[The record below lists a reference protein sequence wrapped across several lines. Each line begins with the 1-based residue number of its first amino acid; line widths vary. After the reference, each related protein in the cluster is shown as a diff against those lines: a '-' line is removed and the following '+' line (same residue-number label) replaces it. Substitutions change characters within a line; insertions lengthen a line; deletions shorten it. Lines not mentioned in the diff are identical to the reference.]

1 MNAQKTILILIVIL
15 LNATLVLGA
24 GIGSNKLTYQVEF
37 SPNKQ
42 VEFEYQL
49 ITTSLQTMD
58 YELYTANEDEIYEA
72 PPELRLN
79 LTQYVRFEPIELKN
93 IAPKTN
99 PKFKAIINMP
109 ASFPIPGEHGVRACV
124 QEGQGSGGMVGSR
137 SGACGRIIINIPYPG
152 KYLIT
157 GITAH
162 NTDLGGTAKIDL
174 FLNNRGLEDIKEI
187 TGTIY
192 IYDENNNLVKQ
203 ISIEKTSL
211 LSRERKTQNLFIDTM
226 GLKPGEYTAKAE
238 IKWDNGVERKEAVF
252 RIGAEKVEL
261 LEITKTYQNNTINPV
276 EMKVKNNWNQQTQ
289 NIYAVINA
297 EGQELKTPTIE
308 LGAWQEG
315 ILKTYWDT
323 KGLGL
328 GDYPAEII
336 LHYNNKEDKYKE
348 TFTIIEQAIEKPEM
362 QKVKIPLSGLMI
374 FVIIIIIILILL
386 NIGLI
391 IKLSR
396 RKQQ

>member
-1 MNAQKTILILIVIL
+1 MSMQKTILVLIVIL
-15 LNATLVLGA
+15 LNATLALGA
-24 GIGSNKLTYQVEF
+24 GIGSNKLTYQIEY

-49 ITTSLQTMD
+49 ITTSQQTMD
-58 YELYTANEDEIYEA
+58 YELYTINEDEAYEA
-72 PPELRLN
+72 PLELRVN
-79 LTQYVRFEPIELKN
+79 FTPYVTFEPNALKN

-99 PKFKAIINMP
+99 PKFRIKINMP
-109 ASFPIPGEHGVRACV
+109 ASLSPPGEHGVRACV
-124 QEGQGSGGMVGSR
+124 QEGQSSGGMVGSR

-152 KYLIT
+152 KYLLI
-157 GITAH
+157 GLTAH
-162 NTDLGGTAKIDL
+162 DTDLGGTAKIDV
-174 FLNNRGLEDIKEI
+174 FLNNRGLEDIREI
-187 TGTIY
+187 TGNIY
-192 IYDENNNLVKQ
+192 VYDENNNLVKQ
-203 ISIEKTSL
+203 VSIEKTSL
-211 LSRERKTQNLFIDTM
+211 ISRERKTQTLFIDTI

-238 IKWDNGVERKEAVF
+238 IRWDNGVERKEATF

-289 NIYAVINA
+289 NIYATIKV
-297 EGQELKTPTIE
+297 EGQEIKTPTIE

-315 ILKTYWDT
+315 ALKTYWDT
-323 KGLGL
+323 KGLNIG
-328 GDYPAEII
+328 GYPAEIF
-336 LHYNNKEDKYKE
+336 LHYNTKEDKYTE
-348 TFTIIEQAIEKPEM
+348 TFTVIEQKIEKPEM

-374 FVIIIIIILILL
+374 AVIIIIAILILL

>member
-1 MNAQKTILILIVIL
+1 MSAQKTILILIVIL
-15 LNATLVLGA
+15 LNATLALGA
-24 GIGSNKLTYQVEF
+24 GIGSNKLTYQVEY

-42 VEFEYQL
+42 IEFEYQL
-49 ITTSLQTMD
+49 ITTSAQTMD
-58 YELYTANEDEIYEA
+58 YELYTVNEDEVYNA

-79 LTQYVRFEPIELKN
+79 LTQYVTFEPVQLKN

-99 PKFKAIINMP
+99 PKFKAIIKLP
-109 ASFPIPGEHGVRACV
+109 PSFPIPGEHGVRACV
-124 QEGQGSGGMVGSR
+124 QEGQSSGGMVGSR

-152 KYLIT
+152 KYLII
-157 GITAH
+157 GFTAQD
-162 NTDLGGTAKIDL
+162 TDLGGTAKMDL

-192 IYDENNNLVKQ
+192 IYDENNNLVKTAA
-203 ISIEKTSL
+203 IEKTGL
-211 LSRERKTQNLFIDTM
+211 LSRERKTQNIYIDTI
-226 GLKPGEYTAKAE
+226 GLKPGEYKAKAE
-238 IKWDNGVERKEAVF
+238 IKWDNGAETKEATF

-261 LEITKTYQNNTINPV
+261 LEITKTYQNNTINPA
-276 EMKVKNNWNQQTQ
+276 EMKVKNNWNQQTKT
-289 NIYAVINA
+289 IYATIKV

-323 KGLGL
+323 KGLNIGE
-328 GDYPAEII
+328 YPAEIF

-362 QKVKIPLSGLMI
+362 QKVKIPISGLMI
-374 FVIIIIIILILL
+374 TVIIIIAILILL
-386 NIGLI
+386 NIGLLV
-391 IKLSR
+391 KLSR